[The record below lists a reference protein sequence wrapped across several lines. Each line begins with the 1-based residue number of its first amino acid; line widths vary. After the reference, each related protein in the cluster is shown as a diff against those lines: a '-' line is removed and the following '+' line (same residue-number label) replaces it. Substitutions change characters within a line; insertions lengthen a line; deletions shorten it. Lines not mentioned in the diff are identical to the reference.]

1 MKQAAIAVAFLLF
14 ATPSFAQIGGITRG
28 INKALDTKDKIDKLS
43 GMSDKE
49 ERQLGE
55 RISAMLCDR
64 FGVYQDQEV
73 TKYVTLVG
81 SVLAQASTRPNL
93 EWEFVVLD
101 TDGVNAFAAP
111 GGFVHI
117 TRGALGLIKN
127 EAELAGVLGHE
138 VTHITEKHTVG
149 AIDRAN
155 RLDVTT
161 DVGARFTPGS
171 GWTQEALTRVAKIG
185 FDVAFFNTYDRKEEL
200 ESDDIGIKTA
210 NKVGYA
216 PDGMSAFLRKI
227 AERNKD
233 MKEPNGWFASHPL
246 IKDRLEDMAKAIKKE
261 KLNATATVEARYSE
275 KITLEAKPLGTIAM
289 DMEGVR
295 GAVGGT
301 SASKEEPKKEEA
313 KKEEKKSGGGMFGGL
328 SRLGGSKSQSSQ
340 TVASG
345 GTRGGVPDRD
355 AVGGP
360 NKSKLK
366 VPVTPAEIDAF
377 KKGIAA

>member
-1 MKQAAIAVAFLLF
+1 MKKAAIAVAFLLF

-93 EWEFVVLD
+93 QWEFVVLD

-117 TRGALGLIKN
+117 TRGALGLIKS

-138 VTHITEKHTVG
+138 ITHITAKHTVG
-149 AIDRAN
+149 AIDKASRVE
-155 RLDVTT
+155 LGT
-161 DVGARFTPGS
+161 DVGGGFVAGR
-171 GWTQEALTRVAKIG
+171 GWTTDLLVRYADVGYRVA
-185 FDVAFFNTYDRKEEL
+185 FENRYDRKDEL
-200 ESDDIGIKTA
+200 EADNIGIQVA

-216 PDGMSAFLRKI
+216 PNGMIAFLQKI
-227 AERNKD
+227 AARNKD

-246 IKDRLEDMAKAIKKE
+246 IRDRVEDMEKAIKKE
-261 KLNATATVEARYSE
+261 KLNATATVQARYAE
-275 KITLEAKPLGTIAM
+275 KITFEATPLDTIAV
-289 DMEGVR
+289 DMAGVR

-301 SASKEEPKKEEA
+301 AAPKEEA
-313 KKEEKKSGGGMFGGL
+313 KKEEEKKKSGGGMLGGL

-340 TVASG
+340 TVASAG
-345 GTRGGVPDRD
+345 SRGVGPDRD

>member
-1 MKQAAIAVAFLLF
+1 MKKAAIALAALLVA
-14 ATPSFAQIGGITRG
+14 APAYAQFGKAVGAL
-28 INKALDTKDKIDKLS
+28 NKAKDTKDKFDKLS
-43 GMSDKE
+43 GMSEKE

-55 RISAMLCDR
+55 RISAMLVDR
-64 FGVYQDQEV
+64 FGVYQDHEV

-93 EWEFVVLD
+93 QWEFIVLD

-117 TRGALGLIKN
+117 TRGALGLIKT

-138 VTHITEKHTVG
+138 ITHVTAKHTVG

-155 RLDVTT
+155 RLDVGT
-161 DVGARFTPGS
+161 DIGARFTPGS
-171 GWTQEALTRVAKIG
+171 GWTQEALNYFADLG
-185 FDVAFFNTYDRKEEL
+185 FQVAFFNRYDRKEEL

-210 NKVGYA
+210 DKVGYA
-216 PDGMSAFLRKI
+216 PNGMSAFLQKI

-246 IKDRLEDMAKAIKKE
+246 IKDRLEDMAKTIKKE
-261 KLNATATVEARYSE
+261 KLSATAVVEARYVS
-275 KITLEAKPLGTIAM
+275 KIKFEAKPLDTIAV
-289 DMEGVR
+289 DVAGVR

-301 SASKEEPKKEEA
+301 AAPKEEEKKEEPKK
-313 KKEEKKSGGGMFGGL
+313 SGF
-328 SRLGGSKSQSSQ
+328 SIPRLGGSKSQSSQ
-340 TVASG
+340 TVASAG
-345 GTRGGVPDRD
+345 SRGGVPDRD

-360 NKSKLK
+360 NKSKVRITL
-366 VPVTPAEIDAF
+366 TPAEIDAF
-377 KKGIAA
+377 KKGIAG